1 VFRGLCEVLSSLCM
15 YHHLLMENIHEL
27 INIDDLLLDFNCLF
41 NACFYSCWPITTKAK
56 TFFEFLLT

>member
-1 VFRGLCEVLSSLCM
+1 VFDF
-15 YHHLLMENIHEL
+15 MENIHEL

-41 NACFYSCWPITTKAK
+41 NTYACFYSCWPITTKAK